1 MAEGI
6 VARYLGK
13 HCPTTWQL
21 AAFVSRQML
30 PADVLSR
37 IIGGINKDVEAG
49 GKEVDVTKGEDF
61 EKVKGA
67 IARKEMTKIYNVGAV
82 DDEDV
87 QQEAVAEEDAQ
98 KEKGVQD
105 QKDIIKRFLEFTNFP
120 EELRNKMV
128 EAFFDQAV

>member
-1 MAEGI
+1 
-6 VARYLGK
+6 
-13 HCPTTWQL
+13 
-21 AAFVSRQML
+21 ML

-67 IARKEMTKIYNVGAV
+67 IAREEMTKIYNVGAV

-105 QKDIIKRFLEFTNFP
+105 EKDIIKRFLEFTNFP
-120 EELRNKMV
+120 EELRAKMV